1 MIVGD
6 QEGGLSICEVPKK
19 DMGQVDSQLF
29 PTFTITFVLEV
40 SIMALNDVLSDLQ
53 ADKKEKKTADKKYV
67 SFLKEEWAE
76 MEKTYGKS
84 IEPNDVKKLIQGIF
98 SKQIAVSKVKAPTA

>member
-1 MIVGD
+1 
-6 QEGGLSICEVPKK
+6 
-19 DMGQVDSQLF
+19 
-29 PTFTITFVLEV
+29 
-40 SIMALNDVLSDLQ
+40 
-53 ADKKEKKTADKKYV
+53 
-67 SFLKEEWAE
+67 